1 MMTLRDVLIALR
13 ELDVEPS
20 EITISPELFSYFIQ
34 QAREIVAEEGE
45 DEELSD
51 ENGDKV

>member
-34 QAREIVAEEGE
+34 QAREIVAEEGQ
-45 DEELSD
+45 DEELTD
-51 ENGDKV
+51 NNLW